1 MCCSFTSFLPTLLLT
16 MRLNSFL
23 FVLVWGWERHLRAG
37 EGHSTRVQAQVNLL
51 RGYQGNKSFPASPC
65 LLAPPL
71 NSLHTFR
78 PSHYQAPLSSLL
90 RLLLTTEGSTSG
102 SHCLCHSHIISKA
115 TFHQSYFFSHVFCV
129 IRFLLQI

>member
-1 MCCSFTSFLPTLLLT
+1 MLFLYILFPNPSPHHEIEFIPVCVSR
-16 MRLNSFL
+16 RLRESL
-23 FVLVWGWERHLRAG
+23 ERAG

-51 RGYQGNKSFPASPC
+51 QGYQGNKSSPASLC

-90 RLLLTTEGSTSG
+90 RLLLTTEGSISG
-102 SHCLCHSHIISKA
+102 IHCLCHSHIISKA
-115 TFHQSYFFSHVFCV
+115 TLHQSYFFSHVFC
-129 IRFLLQI
+129 LLQI